1 MQELETKANI
11 NISFKSYYL
20 YARVFLLL
28 LLSAI
33 ILFYY
38 YPRASN
44 NLLSTSQTIEE
55 TKIVIER
62 GDTLRSVLSKFSM
75 SEQEINQVIEITASV
90 YDFRKIQIGQVLR
103 VYYILED
110 DQKILQS
117 ISLKLNNDKKIEIY
131 TIRWTIP
138 AQDPKSWINLRLE
151 IPYQGETLN
160 PETFDE
166 ANEIIARIK
175 ATI

>member
-75 SEQEINQVIEITASV
+75 S
-90 YDFRKIQIGQVLR
+90 
-103 VYYILED
+103 
-110 DQKILQS
+110 
-117 ISLKLNNDKKIEIY
+117 
-131 TIRWTIP
+131 
-138 AQDPKSWINLRLE
+138 
-151 IPYQGETLN
+151 
-160 PETFDE
+160 
-166 ANEIIARIK
+166 
-175 ATI
+175 